1 MAYGGWR
8 RAQVVQYQFQ
18 AYGVLDGV
26 PIMPQA
32 KERFE
37 NHVRILLSALRSP
50 RRDDHL
56 PILLLLYRELLFSA

>member
-8 RAQVVQYQFQ
+8 RAQVVFQ

-26 PIMPQA
+26 PIMPQG